1 MQIQKPPHASSSSSS
16 ALGLCKQ
23 DGGAEEARYFAST
36 QKRAPT
42 QGFSQTKK
50 HRSSELPWEAFVAE
64 SLNGKNTECLL
75 CGRVSARNPWR
86 TRAHFMGGDAHVQL
100 CPQLTQEVVDY
111 MDTLGVFLPDK
122 RKAAQISP
130 LSQSSAGP
138 SSPKTSMPPLDLEL
152 PSLPLAAATATAA
165 AAGTGAVPAAGHSK
179 CLPKL
184 GFEMDTSP
192 EAVGT
197 WRTNLA
203 FNKSEAKAQCLL
215 CNRISKNNPARLR
228 AHFWGGDKHVAVCP
242 FVSRA
247 QLNGGGGNSGSNGN
261 GSDGEEDRAPKRR
274 RLDSADSTE
283 QGFLHCLLAAVD
295 VVEER
300 QQSGC

>member
-1 MQIQKPPHASSSSSS
+1 MQIQKPPHASPS
-16 ALGLCKQ
+16 LGLCKQ
-23 DGGAEEARYFAST
+23 DSDGEDARYFSST

-122 RKAAQISP
+122 RKSAQISP

-138 SSPKTSMPPLDLEL
+138 SSPKASMPPLDLAL
-152 PSLPLAAATATAA
+152 QLVPLS
-165 AAGTGAVPAAGHSK
+165 AGTVPASGHSK

-192 EAVGT
+192 EAMGT

-247 QLNGGGGNSGSNGN
+247 QLNGGGG
-261 GSDGEEDRAPKRR
+261 GSDGEDDKSRASKRK
-274 RLDSADSTE
+274 RLDSTDSTE

-300 QQSGC
+300 QL